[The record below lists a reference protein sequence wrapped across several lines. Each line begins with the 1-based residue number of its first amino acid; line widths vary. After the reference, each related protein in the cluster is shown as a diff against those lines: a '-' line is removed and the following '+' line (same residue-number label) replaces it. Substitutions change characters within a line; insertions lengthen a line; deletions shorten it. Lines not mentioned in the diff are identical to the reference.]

1 MKNFSLIKINIGTY
15 RGEVVNY
22 NVKTSDRTGRTYLKL
37 NLKLYAKEGQE
48 VNVQKSYCL
57 DPGKNLHIMRVMK
70 DVGGLKKN
78 GNADFGKL
86 LEYYFWISVSYDD
99 FGQLYV
105 EKLRVVHEDDEYEPE
120 DDIEDDFEEDE
131 TDETDV

>member
-1 MKNFSLIKINIGTY
+1 
-15 RGEVVNY
+15 
-22 NVKTSDRTGRTYLKL
+22 
-37 NLKLYAKEGQE
+37 
-48 VNVQKSYCL
+48 
-57 DPGKNLHIMRVMK
+57 MRVMK

-131 TDETDV
+131 TDV

>member
-1 MKNFSLIKINIGTY
+1 MKNFRLIKINIGTY

-78 GNADFGKL
+78 GNADFG
-86 LEYYFWISVSYDD
+86 
-99 FGQLYV
+99 QLYV

-131 TDETDV
+131 TDV

>member
-1 MKNFSLIKINIGTY
+1 MNEFKLIKINMGTY
-15 RGEVVNY
+15 RGEVANY
-22 NVKTSDRTGRTYLKL
+22 NVKTSDRTGRTYLNL

-48 VNVQKSYCL
+48 VKVQKSYCL

-99 FGQLYV
+99 FRHIRERSVMRKVIRIRFY
-105 EKLRVVHEDDEYEPE
+105 
-120 DDIEDDFEEDE
+120 I
-131 TDETDV
+131 